1 VKRGFLEQEQDI
13 EELRRI
19 ALALNSANAQ
29 LLTQLRQKCRELE
42 KLKGSQQELQQ
53 TLALI
58 DTLTAAQQPTATPP
72 PAATPPQPRTPK
84 PRTITGPSSNKPLC
98 SMMPTVLA
106 RRVAA
111 AYVR

>member
-58 DTLTAAQQPTATPP
+58 DTLTETDRHTAADRTGTAYAQATHHHRPD
-72 PAATPPQPRTPK
+72 AATAP
-84 PRTITGPSSNKPLC
+84 
-98 SMMPTVLA
+98 A
-106 RRVAA
+106 RRRTSLCA
-111 AYVR
+111 R